1 MRLVPWS
8 WLLAVATSSSAPSQ
22 PSLMAGW
29 TGYGLYDCSAACS
42 LSESSPSCS
51 SDVFYRRVIDAMVD
65 QRYTKAGYSWL
76 YIEDCWSQDTRDS
89 FGRLQPHSQRFPH
102 GFASLVDYAH
112 HHGLLVALSI
122 DLGPQT
128 CHGLPGSWGHF
139 GMDVH
144 TIASW
149 GVDRIVVE
157 TCSEL
162 PAPSTAYT
170 MLSTLSSLIHQA
182 NLTSHC
188 IVHPDLNATL
198 VHAACDLVQRS
209 PRVQDDWFDV
219 SRQINDL
226 LVHPTAEELIRG
238 PLVVGGYG
246 LTAGQARIQL
256 AVWARHSFPLLLSV
270 DLGMMDSSMKALVLN
285 PFFLQAYRAKRID
298 TVEFQGKLPPNVLV
312 WTQNVALVDMPALV
326 LIAVRLENRP
336 PHGPLLF
343 DIAWDDLKLPLDS
356 TCRVTNVWKNST
368 QLDVKRRTT
377 LSIAP
382 FDAEILVLACK

>member
-1 MRLVPWS
+1 MAFRTFSIGVLLTRWLIKDTPKRGIPGFTLKTAGLKTPETRL
-8 WLLAVATSSSAPSQ
+8 
-22 PSLMAGW
+22 
-29 TGYGLYDCSAACS
+29 D
-42 LSESSPSCS
+42 
-51 SDVFYRRVIDAMVD
+51 
-65 QRYTKAGYSWL
+65 GYSP
-76 YIEDCWSQDTRDS
+76 IPSV
-89 FGRLQPHSQRFPH
+89 F
-102 GFASLVDYAH
+102 
-112 HHGLLVALSI
+112 HGLKLA
-122 DLGPQT
+122 T
-128 CHGLPGSWGHF
+128 
-139 GMDVH
+139 
-144 TIASW
+144 
-149 GVDRIVVE
+149 
-157 TCSEL
+157 
-162 PAPSTAYT
+162 
-170 MLSTLSSLIHQA
+170 A

-312 WTQNVALVDMPALV
+312 WTQNVALVDEDHMPALV